1 MTFRNRQS
9 MADPTVPLLR
19 LCLVLAGLAGALGA
33 VFLAMSAHAN
43 ASPLL
48 RTAAQ
53 MLLFHAP
60 LFLGLGLLAQA
71 RRVLL
76 LPVTVA
82 LLSLGLCLFSGD
94 LLLRAFVEQ
103 RLFSMAAPIGGAL
116 VIAAWL
122 ALAIGAL
129 RVRPK

>member
-9 MADPTVPLLR
+9 TADPTARLLR
-19 LCLVLAGLAGALGA
+19 LCLVLAGLSGALGV

-48 RTAAQ
+48 PTAAQ

-76 LPVTVA
+76 LPITVA
-82 LLSLGLCLFSGD
+82 LLSVGLCLFSGD

-103 RLFSMAAPIGGAL
+103 RLFPMAAPIGGAL